1 MKLEVVV
8 EGRPVPKGSLM
19 RGKGRALY
27 YPPQVRVWE
36 QKVRTACV
44 DEMRRSGLPLVGARC
59 RVSLRFFVTP
69 TKGGKRPGTLI
80 GDVDKLA
87 RCVMDAMNGVA
98 YEDDVLVVG
107 LLATKQP
114 PEKGHVER
122 VEISV
127 ALEEAA

>member
-1 MKLEVVV
+1 VKLEVVV
-8 EGRPVPKGSLM
+8 EGRPIPKGSLR
-19 RGKGRALY
+19 RGRGRSLY
-27 YPPQVRVWE
+27 FPRQVTEWERAVRV
-36 QKVRTACV
+36 ACA
-44 DEMRRSGLPLVGARC
+44 DEMRRSGLPVIGGRC
-59 RVSLRFFVTP
+59 RVGVRFYVTP

-80 GDVDKLA
+80 GDLDKLV
-87 RCVMDAMNGVA
+87 RGVLDAMNGVV

-122 VEISV
+122 AEISV